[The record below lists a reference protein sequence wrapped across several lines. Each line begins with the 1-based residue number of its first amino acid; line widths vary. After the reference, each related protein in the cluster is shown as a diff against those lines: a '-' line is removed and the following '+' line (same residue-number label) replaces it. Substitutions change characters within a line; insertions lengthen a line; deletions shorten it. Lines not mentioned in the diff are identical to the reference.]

1 MGPLFQR
8 GPRQQSF
15 QQMVRP
21 ALLFLEFRVE
31 APPGLA
37 TGANLLFD
45 QCVKEIPGRFRCK
58 TLLES
63 PVDPTGKAKPENQLQ
78 TLCVQRLR
86 LLPIFLL
93 RCPNP
98 AAKAAFPA

>member
-45 QCVKEIPGRFRCK
+45 QCVNC
-58 TLLES
+58 LLYTS
-63 PVDPTGKAKPENQLQ
+63 D
-78 TLCVQRLR
+78 
-86 LLPIFLL
+86 
-93 RCPNP
+93 
-98 AAKAAFPA
+98 AADE